1 MHQDF
6 FQKGIKEIIT
16 EKSLKNLLRSGKKL
30 RIKFGADPT
39 RPDLHLGHMV
49 ALWKLKELQDL
60 GHRVIFIIGDYT
72 AKIGDPS
79 GRNTA
84 RPPLSDAEIKQ
95 NAKTYFSQVGKI
107 LDLKKTEI
115 RYNSEW
121 LAKMTFSEILNLA
134 AKFTVASLLER
145 DDFQRRLQKGR
156 EIGLHEVLY
165 PVVQAYD
172 SVVVKADIEIGGSD
186 QKFNILA
193 GRELQKKM
201 GQKPQEII
209 LTKLLVGLDGKNK
222 MSKSA
227 DNYIG
232 ITEPAKTIFGK
243 VMSLPDELILDY
255 FELCTLL
262 SLKEI
267 QKIKES
273 LKKGAN
279 PRDVKIRLAKEI
291 VALYYDTQTAE
302 REAEEFIKVF
312 SQKKIP
318 QRIPSIAV
326 SPKSLTLLDI
336 LRKCYDEKEK
346 SNSELRRLIN
356 QKAIEI
362 NGQTKNE
369 PLEKITLSQEGIILK
384 VGKKDWFRVIPEK

>member
-115 RYNSEW
+115 RYNSGW

-145 DDFQRRLQKGR
+145 DDFQRRFQKGR

-273 LKKGAN
+273 LKKGTN

>member
-95 NAKTYFSQVGKI
+95 NAKTYFFQVGKI

-172 SVVVKADIEIGGSD
+172 SVVVKANIEIGGSD

-279 PRDVKIRLAKEI
+279 PRDVKIRLAREI